1 MNKQSDVRGVVSL
14 INQHV
19 SSAQFKNMLNGNE
32 AKIFITTI
40 QRFPLIYKEVVGTA
54 GKNYAIIIDEAH
66 SSQSGEASK
75 ALKKGIGRH

>member
-1 MNKQSDVRGVVSL
+1 
-14 INQHV
+14 
-19 SSAQFKNMLNGNE
+19 MLNGNE

-75 ALKKGIGRH
+75 ALKKALADISELQTNCEAKSTQKNPKTC